1 MRKTLSPRRTVLTA
15 ILTATLAAAAP
26 VIAQAAT
33 SEPLWIKR
41 ITGSQENGF
50 HVVWSDGTH
59 EYTPTR
65 SEAIAECGEYDTR
78 VRREACRASTRTQ
91 YRWMALTKRSLTHA
105 G

>member
-1 MRKTLSPRRTVLTA
+1 MRKTHTSRRTALTA
-15 ILTATLAAAAP
+15 VFTATLAVAAP

-41 ITGSQENGF
+41 ITGSQDNGF
-50 HVVWSDGTH
+50 HIVWSDGTH

-78 VRREACRASTRTQ
+78 VRREACRAGTRTQ
-91 YRWMALTKRSLTHA
+91 YRWMGLTKRSLTHA